1 MMKKMKLRKNSFE
14 LLKNRFQNNLELM
27 RGSEFIFGYVYLL
40 YYKCHKINPNCGESY
55 IDFSDWIKK
64 QESNNK
70 SYQ

>member
-14 LLKNRFQNNLELM
+14 LLKNRFQNNLESM

-40 YYKCHKINPNCGESY
+40 YYKCHKTNPNCGESY